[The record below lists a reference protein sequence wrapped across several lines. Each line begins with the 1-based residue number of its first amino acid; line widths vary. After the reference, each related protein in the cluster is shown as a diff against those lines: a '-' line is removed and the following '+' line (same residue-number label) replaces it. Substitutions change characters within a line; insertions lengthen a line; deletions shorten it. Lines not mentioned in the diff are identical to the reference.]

1 LKVGCLEQQSDPI
14 KTPKEPHPILH
25 DSDTAEKGTLD
36 RVTLKSLYKVAA
48 FFDARKVGEVGS
60 LGFRRSTDLLS
71 LLGCL
76 QDLVGKGLILPGQSS
91 FLDLGCADGRV
102 NVMMSYL
109 VKTSVGVEVDEW
121 TLEEYEP
128 LKRALIEE
136 MAHEGLRHPP
146 DNIFLFHGDST
157 DKRTHHDILR
167 KSGLSLSQFDLFY
180 TYLVMHEEFAQLVA
194 DQAKRGALFMVYGLN
209 RILPRYKGLRLL
221 PSPSLPRRIVAV
233 YQKT

>member
-1 LKVGCLEQQSDPI
+1 MDMGGFI
-14 KTPKEPHPILH
+14 PKH
-25 DSDTAEKGTLD
+25 SVKGTLD
-36 RVTLKSLYKVAA
+36 RPILESLYKVAA

-76 QDLVGKGLILPGQSS
+76 QGLVGEGLITPGQCS

-109 VKTSVGVEVDEW
+109 VKTSVGVERDEW

-128 LKRALIEE
+128 LKDALIEV
-136 MAHEGLRHPP
+136 MAREGLRHPP
-146 DNIFLFHGDST
+146 DNLFLFHGDST
-157 DKRTHHDILR
+157 DKRTHQDIFR
-167 KSGLSLSQFDLFY
+167 KTGLSLRQFDLFY

-194 DQAKRGALFMVYGLN
+194 DQAKKGALFMVYGLD
-209 RILPRYKGLRLL
+209 RILPRYKGLRLVSS
-221 PSPSLPRRIVAV
+221 PSPPRGILAV